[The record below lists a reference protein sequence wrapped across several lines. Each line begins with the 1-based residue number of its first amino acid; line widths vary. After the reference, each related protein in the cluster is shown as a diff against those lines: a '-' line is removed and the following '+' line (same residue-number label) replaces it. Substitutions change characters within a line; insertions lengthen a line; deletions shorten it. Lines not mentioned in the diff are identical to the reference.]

1 MPPSMRDWLPAGD
14 LVWFLLE
21 AVAQMELD
29 EFYRMYRADGWGNA
43 DYEPSMMVSLLL
55 YTHCVGERSSR
66 RVERL
71 CERDIAFRLI
81 TGNQA
86 PDHSTMARFR
96 QGYEEALAALITQVL
111 GLCADPGLVK
121 AGVVALDGTKIKANA
136 SLAANRTYAW
146 LEEEVRRM
154 LSEGRPKTPRKMHCM
169 DRADAATSCRR
180 S

>member
-1 MPPSMRDWLPAGD
+1 MA
-14 LVWFLLE
+14 WFLLE

-43 DYEPSMMVSLLL
+43 AYEPSMMVSLLL
-55 YTHCVGERSSR
+55 YAYCVGERSSR
-66 RVERL
+66 RIERL

-86 PDHSTMARFR
+86 PDHSTIARFR
-96 QGYEEALAALITQVL
+96 QGYEEALAALFTQVL
-111 GLCADPGLVK
+111 RLCAEAGLMK